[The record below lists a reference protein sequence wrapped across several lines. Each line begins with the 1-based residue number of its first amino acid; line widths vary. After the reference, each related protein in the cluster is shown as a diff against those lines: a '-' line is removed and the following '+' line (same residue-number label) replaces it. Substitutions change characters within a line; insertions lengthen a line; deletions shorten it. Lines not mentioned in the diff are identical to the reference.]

1 MLGRALFVFVWLII
15 AAGLALPMYPPAVET
30 ASSPSAASTLQA
42 AGSSGCEDCPIP
54 GEAPAGCKS
63 DCSCGRLLS
72 AVYVSVG
79 DSSMLSIRVTVRPL
93 PVGPPSEVQTHPAE
107 LPAI

>member
-30 ASSPSAASTLQA
+30 ASSPSTASTLQA
-42 AGSSGCEDCPIP
+42 AGSSGCEDCPIA
-54 GEAPAGCKS
+54 GEAPANCRA
-63 DCSCGRLLS
+63 DCPCGHLL
-72 AVYVSVG
+72 AAAFVSFEG
-79 DSSMLSIRVTVRPL
+79 SFSLSGILIIYPPL
-93 PVGPPSEVQTHPAE
+93 ALPPK